1 MLLQYILKLS
11 IGITVVY
18 LFYLLLLRRLTFY
31 TLNRWFLLAYSMI
44 CFIIPFIDVNVFN
57 WFNRP
62 ALRQSIL
69 VQYIP
74 VIEMTGN
81 ETAHTTIDP
90 WQLVMI
96 TMVAGMLIMAVRLL
110 VQYYSLFNM
119 RRKAVLLY
127 DKDVKLYDVNEQVIP
142 FSFGN
147 AIYINQRQH
156 NEEELK
162 DIIQHE
168 FIHVK
173 QRHSFDIIWSE
184 LLCIVNWYNP
194 FAWLLK
200 KDIRQNLEFIADQ
213 QVLQS
218 GLDRKQYQYLL
229 LKVVGVHSF
238 SIATKFNFSS
248 LKKRI
253 AMMNKARTAKVHVL
267 RFLFMLP
274 LLVIILLAFRNTTR
288 QHPVAAP
295 AITAVADTIPNKA
308 AGAAPVAPEDIQ
320 TIDINKTDN
329 SQTVTIVLKNG
340 QVEKY
345 NLLNPKEKEVF
356 EARYGPLPPAPPAPA
371 LPAVPAATAKPLIEK
386 ITRMDVDKAPQPPQP
401 PAPPTLALARDT
413 TITPDQIQRI
423 DVNKAGN
430 KITITLKTGEK
441 NTYDLNDLKQKKDFE
456 SKYGK
461 LPPPP
466 PPVSPAP
473 APAPLPAPA
482 GVEAPKPAAA
492 PAPATPA
499 VVANNAVV
507 VIRPDD
513 VKANA
518 HVKTVLSNLVAA
530 REETIAVI
538 SSATTEAQLAQIQ
551 QQLKE
556 KGYTLELENVITV
569 GGMLTELWG
578 SISDPQGNKNG
589 FAASDFSQ
597 VVISRTKTHK
607 GAPTVLI
614 VRVKSGKPAIS

>member
-1 MLLQYILKLS
+1 
-11 IGITVVY
+11 
-18 LFYLLLLRRLTFY
+18 
-31 TLNRWFLLAYSMI
+31 
-44 CFIIPFIDVNVFN
+44 
-57 WFNRP
+57 
-62 ALRQSIL
+62 
-69 VQYIP
+69 
-74 VIEMTGN
+74 
-81 ETAHTTIDP
+81 
-90 WQLVMI
+90 
-96 TMVAGMLIMAVRLL
+96 
-110 VQYYSLFNM
+110 
-119 RRKAVLLY
+119 
-127 DKDVKLYDVNEQVIP
+127 
-142 FSFGN
+142 
-147 AIYINQRQH
+147 
-156 NEEELK
+156 
-162 DIIQHE
+162 
-168 FIHVK
+168 
-173 QRHSFDIIWSE
+173 
-184 LLCIVNWYNP
+184 
-194 FAWLLK
+194 
-200 KDIRQNLEFIADQ
+200 
-213 QVLQS
+213 
-218 GLDRKQYQYLL
+218 
-229 LKVVGVHSF
+229 
-238 SIATKFNFSS
+238 
-248 LKKRI
+248 
-253 AMMNKARTAKVHVL
+253 
-267 RFLFMLP
+267 MLP

-345 NLLNPKEKEVF
+345 NLLNPKEKEAF

-499 VVANNAVV
+499 VVVNNAVV

-597 VVISRTKTHK
+597 VVISRTKTDK